1 MTVRYL
7 VLLLAAASA
16 YGATPACT
24 TETIKPGG
32 DAVVTRFIAAPLPR
46 VHDAVADAMQAAG
59 VFLFKNADESLEGP
73 RTGERVT
80 ALRLA
85 PGDEAVRAELTTHT
99 EEGKAGTQ
107 IRVETLRRDN
117 KKGPPKQAWSTAVLD
132 EAACLVSLLSL
143 DDPLHRPKL
152 PAASGAEIGIGDS
165 TSLLVRSRHFFFN
178 TDAKPNHVIP
188 FETAEDVAIDGST
201 VIPAGALVAAL
212 LEDIKDVGEFGRGAK
227 GQLRF
232 KYLVLPDGTR
242 VPLRG
247 VVDLKGMNRGKG
259 DLIGTGVAVGVIE
272 GAPLGVGAV
281 AAETGFGFAVP
292 AGTLFQVK
300 VDGRQ
305 SIRVSRPVSGTP

>member
-143 DDPLHRPKL
+143 DDPLHRPSCL
-152 PAASGAEIGIGDS
+152 LQAEPKSALEIQHRYWCGPGISSS
-165 TSLLVRSRHFFFN
+165 TPMPSRTMLFPS
-178 TDAKPNHVIP
+178 KPP
-188 FETAEDVAIDGST
+188 
-201 VIPAGALVAAL
+201 
-212 LEDIKDVGEFGRGAK
+212 RMW
-227 GQLRF
+227 
-232 KYLVLPDGTR
+232 
-242 VPLRG
+242 PL
-247 VVDLKGMNRGKG
+247 M
-259 DLIGTGVAVGVIE
+259 A
-272 GAPLGVGAV
+272 
-281 AAETGFGFAVP
+281 
-292 AGTLFQVK
+292 
-300 VDGRQ
+300 
-305 SIRVSRPVSGTP
+305 RP